1 MLIVSN
7 RLPVTI
13 SKRKDKL
20 NFVQSSGGLV
30 TGLGSFYKSYDSF
43 WIGWPGI
50 ITNEPEDKR
59 NIKSRLKAENM
70 YPVFLTQS
78 DVEKY
83 YEGFCNKTIWPLFHY
98 FVQYTHYDES
108 LWDAYQHVNRLFC
121 KEVVKYAKQ
130 DDIIWIHD
138 YHLMLLPALI
148 REKNPDAPIGFFL
161 HIPFPSFEIF
171 RSLPWRIEI
180 LNGLLGSDI
189 VGFHTLDY
197 ERHFLSSIY
206 HLLGLESDL
215 GQIVTKDRIINIDAF
230 PMGIDYNKFFKANQ
244 RKNIQKEIKKIKNEV
259 KGKRVILSIDRLDYS
274 KGIPQRLEAFSI
286 FLEKYP
292 EYREKVT
299 LILVAVPSRTNV
311 EYYKILKQWVDELVG
326 RINGKYGG
334 IDWTPILY
342 FYRSLPFSK
351 LLAVYNISDV
361 ALVTPIRD
369 GMNLIAKEYVAS
381 KADGKG
387 VLILSETAGAARM
400 LGHVLLINPNNPEE
414 IAKTLKEALEVP
426 EEEQIKNNRE
436 MQNQLQHYDIIWWVK
451 GFINRLNYTKKLQN
465 TMSAKILKV
474 KTKRKLINEYKN
486 SNRRLLLLDY
496 DGTLTPFAKTP
507 QKANPD
513 NELFELLLK
522 LASDKKNEIVLIS
535 GRDKETLQKW
545 FGALNISLVAEH
557 GAWYLEKDG
566 TWDMLQ
572 PLAQDWKEKIYNIM
586 ELFVDRTPGTFI
598 ETKDYSLVWH
608 YRNAEK
614 QLGNKRVRELA
625 EDLSYFTS
633 NTELQVLEGNKIIE
647 VKNSGINKGSGALR
661 WISKDVWDFIIAIG
675 DDWTDE
681 DIFKVLPEKAYSIK
695 VGTGSS
701 VAKFNLNS
709 PYEVRLMLKEFQGGR
724 KK

>member
-1 MLIVSN
+1 MQRMLIVSN

-20 NFVQSSGGLV
+20 NFIPSSGGLV
-30 TGLGSFYKSYDSF
+30 AGLGSFYRTYDSF

-50 ITNEPEDKR
+50 ITNVADDKR
-59 NIKSRLKAENM
+59 DIKSRLKADNM
-70 YPVFLTQS
+70 FPVFLSQS

-98 FVQYTHYDES
+98 FAQYTHYNES
-108 LWDAYQHVNRLFC
+108 TWDSYRRVNKLFC
-121 KEVVKYAKQ
+121 NEVIKHAKQ
-130 DDIIWIHD
+130 DDIIWVHD

-148 REKNPDAPIGFFL
+148 REKNPDATVGFFL

-189 VGFHTLDY
+189 IGFHTLDY

-215 GQIVTKDRIINIDAF
+215 GQIIIRDRIINVDAF
-230 PMGIDYNKFFKANQ
+230 PMGIDYNKFFKAHQ
-244 RKNIQKEIKKIKNEV
+244 RKNIQKEIKKVKNEV
-259 KGKRVILSIDRLDYS
+259 KGKNVILSVDRLDYS
-274 KGIPQRLEAFSI
+274 KGIPQRLEAFGI

-299 LILVAVPSRTNV
+299 LILVAVPSRTKV

-334 IDWTPILY
+334 MGWTPILY
-342 FYRSLPFSK
+342 FF
-351 LLAVYNISDV
+351 
-361 ALVTPIRD
+361 
-369 GMNLIAKEYVAS
+369 
-381 KADGKG
+381 
-387 VLILSETAGAARM
+387 LSETAGAARM

-414 IAKTLKEALEVP
+414 IAKALKEALEVP

-436 MQNQLQHYDIIWWVK
+436 MQHQLQHYNITWWVN

-465 TMSAKILKV
+465 IMSAKVLNV
-474 KTKRKLINEYKN
+474 KTKRKLINEYKK
-486 SNRRLLLLDY
+486 SMKRLLLLDY

-513 NELFELLLK
+513 NELFELLLE
-522 LASDKKNEIVLIS
+522 LVSDKKNEIVLIS

-557 GAWYLEKDG
+557 GACFFEKG
-566 TWDMLQ
+566 EAWEMSQ
-572 PLAQDWKEKIYNIM
+572 PLAQDWKEKIREIM
-586 ELFVDRTPGTFI
+586 ELFVDRTPGTFV

-608 YRNAEK
+608 YRNADK
-614 QLGNKRVRELA
+614 QLGNKRARELA

-633 NTELQVLEGNKIIE
+633 NTDLQVLDGNKIIE
-647 VKNSGINKGSGALR
+647 VKNSGINKGSAALR
-661 WISKDVWDFIIAIG
+661 WISKEDWEFILAIG

-681 DIFKVLPEKAYSIK
+681 DIFKVLPERAYSIK
-695 VGTGSS
+695 VGSGSS
-701 VAKFNLNS
+701 SAMFNLS
-709 PYEVRLMLKEFQGGR
+709 TPYEVRSILKELQGGR
-724 KK
+724 KS